1 MSTVILTGL
10 PVPGSPL
17 EDELR
22 SLGFDV
28 RPVAGPEGTAAALAD
43 VPADQ
48 RVAVVDSAFVGHP
61 HALRLALTDPRFD
74 ACAVTGAF
82 AVRPGARAALDR
94 AAALAPAGRS

>member
-17 EDELR
+17 TDELR

-28 RPVAGPEGTAAALAD
+28 RPAAGPEEAAAVLAG

-48 RVAVVDSAFVGHP
+48 RVAVVDSAFVGHV

-74 ACAVTGAF
+74 ACAVTGAL
-82 AVRPGARAALDR
+82 AVQPGARAALEK
-94 AAALAPAGRS
+94 AAAL

>member
-1 MSTVILTGL
+1 MPTVILTGL

-17 EDELR
+17 ADGLR

-28 RPVAGPEGTAAALAD
+28 RSVAGQENTENTDEIAAALAA

-48 RVAVVDSAFVGHP
+48 RVAVVDSGFVGHV

-74 ACAVTGAF
+74 ACAV
-82 AVRPGARAALDR
+82 PGALAVQPAAR
-94 AAALAPAGRS
+94 AGRL